1 MLQCRKRKQNKKF
14 YHCVTC
20 MKNYGNVHRERKT
33 SLFIEMAQLLNFF
46 SKMFPLM
53 GLLIQ
58 CTEKGTS
65 LMSVPLLEMHKLTLV
80 MRKHQTH
87 SR

>member
-1 MLQCRKRKQNKKF
+1 
-14 YHCVTC
+14 
-20 MKNYGNVHRERKT
+20 MKNYGNVHRKRET

-46 SKMFPLM
+46 SKMFPFM

-65 LMSVPLLEMHKLTLV
+65 LMSVPLLEMQKLSPV

-87 SR
+87 SK